1 MPEVDNLLNDKFKVL
16 LCLYD
21 YRGPDNYSRITQQ
34 EISEKLK
41 INRVTINKLFKELV
55 ETGFLETD
63 SKHLSKYLITD
74 KALKIIET
82 LKEINWKRRRLYTYE
97 DC

>member
-1 MPEVDNLLNDKFKVL
+1 M
-16 LCLYD
+16 
-21 YRGPDNYSRITQQ
+21 

-41 INRVTINKLFKELV
+41 INRVTINKLFKELI

-63 SKHLSKYLITD
+63 ARHLSKYLITN

-82 LKEINWKRRRLYTYE
+82 LKEIH
-97 DC
+97 